1 MSNRGQLY
9 INSGEEGVGMRKFGK
24 YFGILVV
31 FFILILSIEYSNQYA
46 KSLAGVNFD
55 YTLSSFVYMIG
66 WFLFGLF
73 LGSLNLIR
81 EFKEDGSWKVN
92 KERLLALGL
101 PLFIILVLYS
111 IAYLEIVMPQMVET
125 LLFFIVTKD
134 IIKYIAAFLGYIAM
148 SSLTKKS

>member
-1 MSNRGQLY
+1 
-9 INSGEEGVGMRKFGK
+9 MRKFGK

-31 FFILILSIEYSNQYA
+31 FFILILSIEYFNQYA

-92 KERLLALGL
+92 KEGLLALGL